1 MMEWSLRELYPSF
14 DSPEFQGDL
23 KELEK
28 CVKDFNE
35 WSEQALKDYS
45 DPVSKA
51 EAGIKHNMAIAELYE
66 KLGAF
71 AQLTMSVEAYNEE
84 AAKAADRVHA
94 VVADM
99 ALGDTRFKKWLAG
112 LENLDEVIG
121 KSELLKEH
129 EYFIK
134 DSVRYARR
142 LLSEQEEELINKLQ
156 STGSLAWSRLQGNLT
171 AKLLVD
177 MKKDGKEEKLPL
189 TVVRNMAYHEDR
201 NVRMTAYEA
210 ELKAYEKI
218 DEAVASSLNG
228 IKGEF
233 LTISKRRGYKDPLEA
248 TLETAKMDKHIFDTL
263 MDVMNES
270 LPVFRRYLK
279 VKAELLGHGDRL
291 PWYDLFAP
299 VGRSSRKFSIEDAR
313 NYIVTNFAKFAPEL
327 SELARTA
334 FDNKWI
340 DATPREGKRGGAFCY
355 GLHPIKQSR
364 IMANFD
370 GSFDGVTTL
379 SHELG
384 HAFHN
389 WCQRDESIL
398 NADSPMPLAETASTF
413 NETMITEIALSEAD
427 PQEQL
432 FILEKSLSGDTQV
445 VVDILSRFLFE
456 SEVFRRRTQGPLS
469 VSELKEIMADAQK
482 QAYGEALNWDY
493 LHPYMWVNKPHYYYA
508 NLHFYNFPY
517 AFGQLF
523 SKALYAMY
531 KEQGKD
537 FIPAYE
543 NLLRNTG
550 KHDIRELGQLIGVD
564 LTQKSFWEKS
574 IELIEQQVEQFER
587 LAKA

>member
-23 KELEK
+23 KELENR
-28 CVKDFNE
+28 VKEFND
-35 WSEQALKDYS
+35 WSQGALKDYT

-51 EAGIKHNMAIAELYE
+51 EAGIKHTMAIAELYE

-71 AQLTMSVEAYNEE
+71 AQLTISVEAYNEQ
-84 AAKAADRVHA
+84 AAKAADRVHTI
-94 VVADM
+94 VADM

-201 NVRMTAYEA
+201 NVRMAAYEA

-233 LTISKRRGYKDPLEA
+233 LTISKKRGYKDPLEA
-248 TLETAKMDKHIFDTL
+248 TLETAKMDKQIFDTL

-279 VKAELLGHGDRL
+279 IKAEILGHGDRL

-299 VGRSSRKFSIEDAR
+299 VGRSSRKFSI
-313 NYIVTNFAKFAPEL
+313 KL
-327 SELARTA
+327 
-334 FDNKWI
+334 
-340 DATPREGKRGGAFCY
+340 
-355 GLHPIKQSR
+355 
-364 IMANFD
+364 
-370 GSFDGVTTL
+370 
-379 SHELG
+379 
-384 HAFHN
+384 
-389 WCQRDESIL
+389 
-398 NADSPMPLAETASTF
+398 
-413 NETMITEIALSEAD
+413 
-427 PQEQL
+427 
-432 FILEKSLSGDTQV
+432 
-445 VVDILSRFLFE
+445 
-456 SEVFRRRTQGPLS
+456 
-469 VSELKEIMADAQK
+469 
-482 QAYGEALNWDY
+482 
-493 LHPYMWVNKPHYYYA
+493 
-508 NLHFYNFPY
+508 
-517 AFGQLF
+517 
-523 SKALYAMY
+523 
-531 KEQGKD
+531 
-537 FIPAYE
+537 
-543 NLLRNTG
+543 
-550 KHDIRELGQLIGVD
+550 
-564 LTQKSFWEKS
+564 
-574 IELIEQQVEQFER
+574 
-587 LAKA
+587 